1 MEKAKKRRKNRNK
14 LPVIDPTENVMSLVA
29 AEARR
34 QDDLR
39 YSENRRIDD
48 LRNSQKEFEHEI
60 RVVRAD
66 YERRLALA
74 ESIRV
79 DALATAESRRIDAVL
94 AGMKAD
100 VTLANEKA
108 GATASALAASVATSA
123 AATDAK
129 INELRNSHDKRL
141 AAVEQNQYQQGGAK
155 TQQVEGKMGNRWAIG
170 VAVTIGLFVLAFMLA
185 RMWPAH

>member
-1 MEKAKKRRKNRNK
+1 
-14 LPVIDPTENVMSLVA
+14 MSLVA
-29 AEARR
+29 AEAKR

-39 YSENRRIDD
+39 HSENRRIDD

-60 RVVRAD
+60 RIVRAD
-66 YERRLALA
+66 YERRLSLA

-141 AAVEQNQYQQGGAK
+141 AAVEQNQYQQGGAQSQS
-155 TQQVEGKMGNRWAIG
+155 TQEQRNRQW
-170 VAVTIGLFVLAFMLA
+170 VIGLVVAIVLALVTFIA
-185 RMWPAH
+185 KMWSGH